1 MIFSERAEM
10 DGFLLFAPY
19 PASKLTQLDRIKELT
34 QDSKV
39 VNIFND
45 DKGESEI
52 TTGDDIDMS
61 DDENEYDGPEKKQ
74 RLDDSDINVC
84 LEEALKSHSSLKS
97 IWEKFKT
104 KEPEILND
112 NIIEMFLRTVP
123 RIGCEK
129 EVVSQLCEKYLSKS
143 LLHYECDADLLYEDL
158 TNFVSA
164 FPHTAF
170 SLAHDGVVD
179 RGRRWETW
187 IVSVTE
193 GSFLTEDQERS
204 LLTRWMTAHALDGS
218 SRLVEVCLARS
229 PALYEDPHLMGLVA
243 DNMARNLAQLKDKCP
258 KFSKFLLQIVTKL
271 PPTMDT
277 SVCSTLRA
285 VVETNKTF
293 LKKRMEQEMKKF
305 QS

>member
-1 MIFSERAEM
+1 M

-52 TTGDDIDMS
+52 TTGDDIYMS

-104 KEPEILND
+104 KEPEILNE

-229 PALYEDPHLMGLVA
+229 PALYED
-243 DNMARNLAQLKDKCP
+243 
-258 KFSKFLLQIVTKL
+258 
-271 PPTMDT
+271 
-277 SVCSTLRA
+277 
-285 VVETNKTF
+285 
-293 LKKRMEQEMKKF
+293 
-305 QS
+305 